1 MKFAWALPKLR
12 RWFIACTAA
21 SGLVYS
27 IGSAQ
32 DVGISD
38 PAPNRPP
45 IHLQS
50 GHDADY
56 LNPRGTAP
64 LQWGPISARPRVLYR
79 LTDSDGILRVPGE
92 PTTTTINT
100 LSPGLLVEIGR
111 RWTAD
116 YSPTWTTYTQGA
128 FEDTVEHAFSLAGN
142 AAFTDGTVRF
152 TQTYLLSDSPRIETG
167 VQTKQESSGTSL
179 NVNYGLSSRTRI
191 ELGVSQ
197 YLRWV
202 ESAPNSAD
210 WSTQGLYHYMFSERL
225 DAGAGMTVGYTAV
238 DPGVDMSYLRPQLRV
253 GWKPTS
259 KIGLDAH
266 YGLERRKFKA
276 EGYTN
281 LNTPTYGI
289 SAFYMPFEQTMLS
302 LAASRSVGVSLV
314 GDQLNDNESVSLG
327 LNQRLL
333 GRLNFNASVA
343 RTYASYID
351 VGGSLETVRD
361 DILDSYSLRLS
372 TSFLRRGTIGLV
384 YQRTRN
390 DTNVAGYGFTSTE
403 MGLEASYSY

>member
-1 MKFAWALPKLR
+1 
-12 RWFIACTAA
+12 
-21 SGLVYS
+21 
-27 IGSAQ
+27 
-32 DVGISD
+32 
-38 PAPNRPP
+38 
-45 IHLQS
+45 
-50 GHDADY
+50 
-56 LNPRGTAP
+56 
-64 LQWGPISARPRVLYR
+64 
-79 LTDSDGILRVPGE
+79 
-92 PTTTTINT
+92 
-100 LSPGLLVEIGR
+100 VEIGK

-116 YSPTWTTYTQGA
+116 YTPTWTTYTQGA
-128 FEDTVEHAFSLAGN
+128 FEDTVEHSLAVAGN
-142 AAFTDGTVRF
+142 AAFTDGTVSF

-179 NVNYGLSSRTRI
+179 NVNYGLSSRTRL
-191 ELGVSQ
+191 EFGVSQ

-266 YGLERRKFKA
+266 YGLERRKFQA

-281 LNTPTYGI
+281 LNTPTYGV

-314 GDQLNDNESVSLG
+314 GDQLNDNELVSLG
-327 LNQRLL
+327 LNQRFL
-333 GRLNFNASVA
+333 RRFNFNASVA

-372 TSFLRRGTIGLV
+372 TSFLRRGTIGVV

-390 DTNVAGYGFTSTE
+390 DTNVVGYGFTSTE
-403 MGLEASYSY
+403 MGLEASYSF